1 MAPAHGRV
9 RLVARRLVV
18 AAVVVV
24 LPFVALAGCGQGDD
38 EATTSP
44 SASDTTAPPSTAAA
58 PPSAAAAPAPPPED
72 TAPPEPTLAFA
83 DPKAAVEHLVGAW
96 QAGDSATALQG
107 ATAEAVTSLFSQP
120 ADGFELY
127 GCDSGE
133 FETSTCNYRNRSTG
147 GYAQIT
153 AEKRPAGWVVAAVF
167 VSTDG

>member
-1 MAPAHGRV
+1 MGRG
-9 RLVARRLVV
+9 LVI
-18 AAVVVV
+18 AAVV
-24 LPFVALAGCGQGDD
+24 LASVACGQGDD
-38 EATTSP
+38 EAATSSSTSSSSGP
-44 SASDTTAPPSTAAA
+44 PSSSASTAPPSTAPPA
-58 PPSAAAAPAPPPED
+58 PESTAPAP
-72 TAPPEPTLAFA
+72 AAEPTLAFP
-83 DPKAAVEHLVGAW
+83 DPRAAVDHLVGAW

-107 ATAEAVTSLFSQP
+107 ATAEAVTTLFRQP
-120 ADGFELY
+120 PDGFDLY

>member
-1 MAPAHGRV
+1 MI
-9 RLVARRLVV
+9 

-24 LPFVALAGCGQGDD
+24 LAFGALAGCGQGDD
-38 EATTSP
+38 EAVTSP

-58 PPSAAAAPAPPPED
+58 PPSTTTAPGLPPPPPPED